1 MLDVLDRPLGRVYS
15 RRMAAARWQVDQLI
29 EDVALLGRNGL
40 PREEYYREVAARLRR
55 VVDCDATCWHTLDP
69 QTRLITSDAGQEL
82 ISEGVFTPETIS
94 DAGALILAS
103 EYFVKDVN
111 TFAGLSARRVPV
123 GILSH
128 ATNGKPERSARYR
141 DVLVPTGIPYEL
153 RAAFVSRGRCWG
165 AVHIARKEDK
175 RDFTADDATAL
186 ARITGAIADGIRTTL
201 RLDAARVPSDHAAPG
216 LVVLSTNND
225 VELITPPARE
235 LLAAMRNPSQAPE
248 DETPPAALLAL
259 AVLTRCNSHDPERPE
274 AIAVPTR
281 TGWITLHASLPDG
294 LARGKVAIVLERTPS
309 PQSTSIRLEAYG
321 VTPREREIAIL
332 LAQGL
337 TNPEIATRLV
347 LSPYTVQDH
356 IKSLFEKTEV
366 SSRQEL
372 VARVSSTNTSPSS
385 PSEPRSHPPAASS
398 STPTNPSRT
407 TLSAVQTRQRSSPP
421 SHRSTAAT
429 IR

>member
-1 MLDVLDRPLGRVYS
+1 VLDVLDRGLGRAYS
-15 RRMAAARWQVDQLI
+15 PRMGAARWQADQLI
-29 EDVALLGRNGL
+29 EDLARLGSRGL
-40 PREEYYREVAARLRR
+40 PREEYYGEVAARLRR

-69 QTRLITSDAGQEL
+69 QTRLITSDGGEEL
-82 ISEGVFTPETIS
+82 ISEGVLTPETIS

-103 EYFVKDVN
+103 EYFVEDVN
-111 TFAGLSARRVPV
+111 TFAGLAARRVPV

-141 DVLVPTGIPYEL
+141 DVLAPTGIPYEL

-175 RDFTADDATAL
+175 RDFTADDANAL
-186 ARITGAIADGIRTTL
+186 ARITGAIADGIRSTL
-201 RLDAARVPSDHAAPG
+201 RRDAARVPTDHAAPG
-216 LVVLSTNND
+216 LVVLGANND

-235 LLAAMRNPSQAPE
+235 LLAAMRNRSRAPE

-259 AVLTRCNSHDPERPE
+259 AAFTRRNSHDPERPE

-294 LARGKVAIVLERTPS
+294 VARDKVAIVLERTPS
-309 PQSTSIRLEAYG
+309 PQSTTIRLEACG
-321 VTPREREIAIL
+321 ATPREREIAIL

-337 TNPEIATRLV
+337 TNPEVAAKLV

-372 VARVSSTNTSPSS
+372 VARVFLDEYLPQLAQRTPLTSTGSFIQ
-385 PSEPRSHPPAASS
+385 HPDQPK
-398 STPTNPSRT
+398 
-407 TLSAVQTRQRSSPP
+407 
-421 SHRSTAAT
+421 
-429 IR
+429 

>member
-1 MLDVLDRPLGRVYS
+1 
-15 RRMAAARWQVDQLI
+15 MAAARWQVGRLI

-55 VVDCDATCWHTLDP
+55 VVDCDAACWHTLDP
-69 QTRLITSDAGQEL
+69 QTRLITSDAAQEL

-111 TFAGLSARRVPV
+111 TFAGLAARRVPV

-165 AVHIARKEDK
+165 AVHIARKADK
-175 RDFTADDATAL
+175 RDFTAADANVL
-186 ARITGAIADGIRTTL
+186 ARIAGAIADGIRTTL
-201 RLDAARVPSDHAAPG
+201 RLDAARVPSGHATPG

-235 LLAAMRNPSQAPE
+235 LLAAMRNPSQAAGGNTKE
-248 DETPPAALLAL
+248 ETPPAALLAL
-259 AVLTRCNSHDPERPE
+259 AAFTRRNSHDPERPE

-372 VARVSSTNTSPSS
+372 VARVFLGEYLPQLAQRTPLTSAGSFIQ
-385 PSEPRSHPPAASS
+385 HPGQPA
-398 STPTNPSRT
+398 
-407 TLSAVQTRQRSSPP
+407 
-421 SHRSTAAT
+421 
-429 IR
+429 